1 MYKQPIVEQTQMM
14 PSSMVMS
21 GSGAGNGIQNGG
33 TTTTLNDITGGN
45 PPIGD

>member
-21 GSGAGNGIQNGG
+21 GSGALQNSGQGTGDILTPPGG
-33 TTTTLNDITGGN
+33 DIIGG
-45 PPIGD
+45 

>member
-33 TTTTLNDITGGN
+33 TTQNDITGGN